1 MFLIM
6 LLLPAP
12 LLARRGRWVPTD
24 NLRRNCSRIV
34 CVVTAFA
41 VGHSITRALAAF
53 GFVSAL
59 SRVVESMIALSILVS
74 AYMPSGRSPEAARS
88 GSPPASDSCTASPSP
103 LSSALDLNPRGDHWS
118 PSFSA
123 STSASS

>member
-24 NLRRNCSRIV
+24 NVRRNCSRIV
-34 CVVTAFA
+34 RVVTAFA
-41 VGHSITRALAAF
+41 VGHSITLALAAF

-59 SRVVESMIALSILVS
+59 SRVV
-74 AYMPSGRSPEAARS
+74 
-88 GSPPASDSCTASPSP
+88 
-103 LSSALDLNPRGDHWS
+103 
-118 PSFSA
+118 
-123 STSASS
+123 